1 MCFTI
6 IALVVTLFTGFR
18 IVATCTV
25 KLKPPGLLL
34 FLRVVIS
41 PLPLPPGRHA
51 TKNLEVCV
59 QITIK
64 PTEASVAADKAA
76 ARVEAGH
83 FRLVLEEGSLF
94 AIDALEAGRFFLCW
108 RCLSLIDTHLSQ
120 REIGERL
127 YISTNTVKSHVRA
140 IYRKLQATTHEEAA
154 AIAHRQR
161 LF

>member
-1 MCFTI
+1 MCFPI

-94 AIDALEAGRFFLCW
+94 AIDALEAGRFSNVFAALYAM
-108 RCLSLIDTHLSQ
+108 
-120 REIGERL
+120 RL
-127 YISTNTVKSHVRA
+127 PIPGIRRVA
-140 IYRKLQATTHEEAA
+140 
-154 AIAHRQR
+154 
-161 LF
+161 